1 MDARATAHAS
11 AADMRG
17 TKSATTVPASA
28 MATTVPASAMATTT
42 TTTTLRRHA
51 GFSSEN

>member
-1 MDARATAHAS
+1 
-11 AADMRG
+11 MRG

-42 TTTTLRRHA
+42 TTLRRHA